1 MTRTNARACRP
12 IIPDPSRAHPTR
24 PHRSPSTSP
33 GRSATPAG
41 LPGHHPR
48 PASRRRAPPPVGHH
62 PGPGSRRGPGR
73 SAVDR
78 SDRRMGRR
86 LPPAGPRRAQRPPAG
101 PGCFAVPAEATIRRT
116 LARLDADALA
126 GAIGAWLAD
135 RKPQGPAASRRRAVA
150 VDGKTLRGALGAG
163 GDGRPCTCWR
173 RWTTPA
179 ARSWP
184 NVRSAA
190 RPRRC
195 PRSPRCWRPWTLP
208 GSWSPRMRCRP
219 TPRLPSSWSASS
231 RRTTCWWS
239 RPTSP
244 PCWTAAPACPGTAS
258 RSPPHP
264 RPRPRPRR
272 AAQPQG
278 RQRPSL
284 RAPARRPGHPGH
296 PQTARPAH
304 QPVADRG
311 RVCDHQPAVR
321 AGPPRPPGRPAAGAL
336 AIEALHHIRDVT
348 FAEDASQVR
357 TGAAPTVMAVLR
369 NLVVGVLIRAG
380 PLNVADALRRHARDP
395 TDPWQPWE
403 SASDEP
409 DITTQ
414 QPSPGLPPRVLAAVA
429 CATGRRCAHVVGRAC
444 E

>member
-1 MTRTNARACRP
+1 MQARTPGIMRFSLPHDPDGRP
-12 IIPDPSRAHPTR
+12 PHLLAYLATIPDPRA
-24 PHRSPSTSP
+24 
-33 GRSATPAG
+33 
-41 LPGHHPR
+41 
-48 PASRRRAPPPVGHH
+48 VG
-62 PGPGSRRGPGR
+62 
-73 SAVDR
+73 
-78 SDRRMGRR
+78 GRR
-86 LPPAGPRRAQRPPAG
+86 HRLVTILGLAAAAVLAGAGSIAAIAEWAADSPQPVRAALSARQQA

-163 GDGRPCTCWR
+163 GRPAARCTCSR

-239 RPTSP
+239 RPTSHGRVELRSRKAVSVRHFGSRTP
-244 PCWTAAPACPGTAS
+244 PRSS
-258 RSPPHP
+258 RSPANGATCTPT
-264 RPRPRPRR
+264 
-272 AAQPQG
+272 G
-278 RQRPSL
+278 
-284 RAPARRPGHPGH
+284 
-296 PQTARPAH
+296 
-304 QPVADRG
+304 
-311 RVCDHQPAVR
+311 
-321 AGPPRPPGRPAAGAL
+321 GRPWSCMRSPACRSSRPDLLRGHW

-357 TGAAPTVMAVLR
+357 TGNAPTVMAALR
-369 NLVVGVLIRAG
+369 NPVVGVFSRAG
-380 PLNVADALRRHARDP
+380 PLNVAAALRRHARDP
-395 TDPWQPWE
+395 HRP
-403 SASDEP
+403 
-409 DITTQ
+409 
-414 QPSPGLPPRVLAAVA
+414 LA
-429 CATGRRCAHVVGRAC
+429 TLGISLG
-444 E
+444 